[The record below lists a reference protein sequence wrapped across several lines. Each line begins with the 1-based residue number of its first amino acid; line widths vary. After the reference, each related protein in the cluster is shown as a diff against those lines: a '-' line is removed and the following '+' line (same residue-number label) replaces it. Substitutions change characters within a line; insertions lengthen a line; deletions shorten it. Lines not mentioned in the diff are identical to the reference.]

1 MNYSMNYAGDAPAQD
16 GAPVP
21 EEISSSAEARRYPRP
36 RRRYVPSILKTGA
49 TFLIA
54 AGVFFGAEAFAPSS
68 IRPSTLMGTYEA
80 RVQAA
85 VKSAELTQ
93 QARYEDWAADVRVRV
108 AQQSEQYRAI
118 NQSVIA
124 RYQATFDRGRML
136 AEATARIQ
144 SQYVAAR
151 MAQTQSMQST
161 DVAVVNMARLFGR
174 IANLVGDGSGERAMA
189 YADNLGDELSRELT
203 EAATQGETI
212 SVEGWDTGLASVD
225 ALRRDIE
232 AVRPVTIP
240 PPPRLGPEPGGQAR

>member
-1 MNYSMNYAGDAPAQD
+1 MTYVLNYAGDAPEQA
-16 GAPVP
+16 GTPAPNDQPDREDV
-21 EEISSSAEARRYPRP
+21 RRYPRP

-49 TFLIA
+49 TFLLA
-54 AGVFFGAEAFAPSS
+54 ASLFFGAEVFVPAA
-68 IRPSTLMGTYEA
+68 IKPSTLMGTYEA

-93 QARYEDWAADVRVRV
+93 HARYEDWAANVRVRV
-108 AQQSEQYRAI
+108 AQQSEQYRAV
-118 NQSVIA
+118 NQSVLA

-151 MAQTQSMQST
+151 MAQTQAMQGT

-174 IANLVGDGSGERAMA
+174 VANLVGEGSGDQAMT
-189 YADNLGDELSRELT
+189 YADNLGNELSRELT

-212 SVEGWDTGLASVD
+212 SVEGWDTGLATVE

-232 AVRPVTIP
+232 AVRPITIP
-240 PPPRLGPEPGGQAR
+240 PPPRLGPEPAGQER

>member
-1 MNYSMNYAGDAPAQD
+1 MTYSMDYSGDAPVQERTPTSD
-16 GAPVP
+16 EQPVR
-21 EEISSSAEARRYPRP
+21 EEVRRYPRV
-36 RRRYVPSILKTGA
+36 RRRFVPSVLKTGA
-49 TFLIA
+49 TFVLA
-54 AGVFFGAEAFAPSS
+54 AGIFFGTEAFAPPAVK
-68 IRPSTLMGTYEA
+68 PSTLMGTYEA

-151 MAQTQSMQST
+151 MAQAQAMQGT

-174 IANLVGDGSGERAMA
+174 VANLVGDGSGNTAMT
-189 YADNLGDELSRELT
+189 YADNLGNELSRELT

-212 SVEGWDTGLASVD
+212 SVEGWDTGLASVE

-232 AVRPVTIP
+232 AVPPITIP
-240 PPPRLGPEPGGQAR
+240 PPPRLGPEPAGQER